1 MIYFYARVSTVEQNL
16 ARQIEAAKKYKGV
29 DEIFS
34 DKMSG
39 KNFNRIEYQRMK
51 SMLQKG
57 DEVVV
62 KSLDRL
68 GRDKNLVKDEIQW
81 FKEHGVKLRIL
92 DIPTTLIEMEG
103 QEWVG
108 DMVTNILIEV
118 MASVAEQER
127 MMIRERQREGI
138 EAKRKSG
145 TWDEYGRPK
154 KNTDGIEDYWLAYK
168 AGEMT
173 REDCCK
179 ALGISSRTLYNR
191 AKELNLMMAN

>member
-39 KNFNRIEYQRMK
+39 KNFNRVEYQRMK

-168 AGEMT
+168 SGEMK

>member
-39 KNFNRIEYQRMK
+39 KNFDRVEYQRMK
-51 SMLQKG
+51 SLLQKG

-92 DIPTTLIEMEG
+92 DIPTTLIEMDG

-154 KNTDGIEDYWLAYK
+154 KNTDGIEEYWLAYK
-168 AGEMT
+168 AGAMT
-173 REDCCK
+173 REDCCR
-179 ALGISSRTLYNR
+179 ALGISVRTLYNR

>member
-39 KNFNRIEYQRMK
+39 KNFNRVEYQRMK

-168 AGEMT
+168 SGEMT

>member
-1 MIYFYARVSTVEQNL
+1 
-16 ARQIEAAKKYKGV
+16 
-29 DEIFS
+29 
-34 DKMSG
+34 
-39 KNFNRIEYQRMK
+39 
-51 SMLQKG
+51 
-57 DEVVV
+57 
-62 KSLDRL
+62 
-68 GRDKNLVKDEIQW
+68 
-81 FKEHGVKLRIL
+81 
-92 DIPTTLIEMEG
+92 
-103 QEWVG
+103 
-108 DMVTNILIEV
+108 MVTNILIEV

>member
-39 KNFNRIEYQRMK
+39 KNFNRVEYQRMK

-92 DIPTTLIEMEG
+92 DIPTTLIEMDG

-154 KNTDGIEDYWLAYK
+154 KNTDGIEGYWLAYK
-168 AGEMT
+168 SGEMT

-179 ALGISSRTLYNR
+179 ALGISPRTLYNR

>member
-39 KNFNRIEYQRMK
+39 KNFNRVEYQRMK

-154 KNTDGIEDYWLAYK
+154 KNTDGIEGYWLAYK
-168 AGEMT
+168 SGEMT